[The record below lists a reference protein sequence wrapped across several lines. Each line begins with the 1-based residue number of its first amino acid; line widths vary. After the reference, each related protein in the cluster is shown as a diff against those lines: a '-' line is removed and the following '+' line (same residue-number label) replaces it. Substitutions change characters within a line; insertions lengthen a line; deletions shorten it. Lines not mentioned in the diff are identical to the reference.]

1 MDNDDDSATDSDK
14 SSSKS
19 YCRLT
24 VVDPT
29 LPPENDIVS
38 ICNEDGSREG
48 SSPARSSTTG
58 LIQRDI
64 ESEFQSYVG
73 IDFSNVEIPADEFK
87 KRIQDKGCKKEE
99 LKVKRYKSSMIP
111 AYGPKEDKTYYYDLA
126 SIAIDYSKNFKKES
140 QLGRGWGK
148 VPKNQTEMKTR
159 VIERLLGMR
168 K

>member
-48 SSPARSSTTG
+48 SSPARSSTTA

-73 IDFSNVEIPADEFK
+73 IDFSNVEIPPDEF
-87 KRIQDKGCKKEE
+87 
-99 LKVKRYKSSMIP
+99 
-111 AYGPKEDKTYYYDLA
+111 
-126 SIAIDYSKNFKKES
+126 
-140 QLGRGWGK
+140 
-148 VPKNQTEMKTR
+148 
-159 VIERLLGMR
+159 
-168 K
+168 